1 MIQLVVFHIYRFL
14 DLPAQVVRCILDDV
28 YPPRMPDGSRG
39 SSYPDETFK
48 FLRGIRFKPAVAFF
62 SKWLVAKEGHIHVK
76 PSFELPSVLAIL

>member
-1 MIQLVVFHIYRFL
+1 
-14 DLPAQVVRCILDDV
+14 
-28 YPPRMPDGSRG
+28 MPDGSRG
-39 SSYPDETFK
+39 SSYPEETFK